1 MSQMKGS
8 KCEMLVRTGPET
20 QVCEADPC
28 VCSVLGTP
36 PLSFWMEY
44 PAWGRCDLDPEPEPD
59 SGEVEVSRGWFVADD
74 EPDELDGL
82 LLALADLAGGE

>member
-8 KCEMLVRTGPET
+8 KCQMLVRTGPET

-44 PAWGRCDLDPEPEPD
+44 PPYGQDDPEPET
-59 SGEVEVSRGWFVADD
+59 GVEVSRGWFVADD
-74 EPDELDGL
+74 EPDDLDGL
-82 LLALADLAGGE
+82 LLALADLAGGEG